1 MASVYEFIYPTENSQ
16 TKFVLRSPIAELI
29 SVYKNGDKDHPIS
42 FTPGTELVIE
52 NGTKAVY
59 EKFDAKRVSLETEK
73 LFLNDEESNN
83 E

>member
-1 MASVYEFIYPTENSQ
+1 MWSVMRLYYCIKIFLFYSKE
-16 TKFVLRSPIAELI
+16 KW
-29 SVYKNGDKDHPIS
+29 
-42 FTPGTELVIE
+42 
-52 NGTKAVY
+52 TKAVY